1 MFWNLQQQAEI
12 ESNTRDISTNRGDMR
27 WNDRKIDQHEIS
39 SRPVDQSNGCD
50 DGSVSGHVGG
60 IAR

>member
-27 WNDRKIDQHEIS
+27 WNDRKITNMKYQ
-39 SRPVDQSNGCD
+39 VDLLTNQTGCD

>member
-27 WNDRKIDQHEIS
+27 WNDRKITT
-39 SRPVDQSNGCD
+39 
-50 DGSVSGHVGG
+50 
-60 IAR
+60 